1 MPNAELGV
9 VAMKSVFYDHVFA
22 ASNDGWRLTSALIG
36 AHTLGGASLENSGYD
51 GTWGDAA
58 D

>member
-1 MPNAELGV
+1 
-9 VAMKSVFYDHVFA
+9 MKEVFYDHVFA
-22 ASNDGWRLTSALIG
+22 ASKDGWRLTSALIG

-51 GTWGDAA
+51 GAWSDVA